1 MTPPELTLTQGQE
14 YDDHIKKGGEHI
26 NSTKI
31 FLLDVKS
38 TQEDTRNREIKKL
51 TKSLKKLDY
60 KVALI
65 NADLCGWKARIIQ
78 HLLDE

>member
-14 YDDHIKKGGEHI
+14 YYDHINNVVELV
-26 NSTKI
+26 NSTEI

-38 TQEDTRNREIKKL
+38 TQEDTRKREIKKL
-51 TKSLKKLDY
+51 SKSLQRLDY

-65 NADLCGWKARIIQ
+65 NADLCR
-78 HLLDE
+78 